1 MSDPADNNVERY
13 NNVTT
18 DDFFL
23 FLDKNSVTANCPM
36 CGNGTAVV
44 SETIKQSIKPP
55 YERVAYVTLFKHV
68 PVIPTEHELNYYYF
82 LRCDKCGF
90 NTTFSAKNV
99 YDWLSEHKNNELKE
113 EQNGG

>member
-1 MSDPADNNVERY
+1 MSDSAKSSVELF

-23 FLDKNSVTANCPM
+23 FLDKNSVTNNCPM
-36 CGNGTAVV
+36 CGNGAAVV
-44 SETIKQSIKPP
+44 SETIRQDVLSP
-55 YERVAYVTLFKHV
+55 YQRVAYVTLFKHV

-99 YDWLSEHKNNELKE
+99 YDWLLKHKKSESKE
-113 EQNGG
+113 EQND